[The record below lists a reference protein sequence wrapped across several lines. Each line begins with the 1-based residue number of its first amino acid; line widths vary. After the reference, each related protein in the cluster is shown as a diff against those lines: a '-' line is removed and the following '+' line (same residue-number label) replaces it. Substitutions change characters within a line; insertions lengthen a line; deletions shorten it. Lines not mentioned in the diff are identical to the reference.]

1 MVSSRRRWDIF
12 CRVVDNFGDIG
23 ICWRLAR
30 QLHEEHGLNVRLWV
44 DDLVSTKRLLPEFD
58 MTSPQQ
64 TVRGV
69 EIHHWQAEFHFNE
82 VADVVIE
89 AFACELPESYI
100 QAMCSKQPLWLNL
113 EYLSAEQ
120 WVEDYHL
127 QPSPHPRLPL
137 KKTFFFPGFT
147 LKTGGLIR
155 EQSLLQARDHWQ
167 AQASG
172 AKTFWP
178 DCTTTDNTLVM
189 SLFCYPHAPIHQLLD
204 TLTKATTPTLCIV
217 PDSAITPTVS
227 AFFREQTLAPHSVR
241 QSGSLTVKTLPF
253 LSQAGY
259 DELLW
264 SCDLNFVRGEDS
276 WIRAIWASKPFIW
289 LPYHQSE
296 DTHLIKLAA
305 FLKRYQENLDTPGA
319 EALNTFSSTWAS
331 ERFDP
336 ASWQQLTHALPNLS
350 SHAKSRSQWFAS
362 QPDLASKLVIFCEN
376 FS

>member
-30 QLHEEHGLNVRLWV
+30 QLHEEYGLHVRLWV

-58 MTSPQQ
+58 MTLPQQ

-69 EIHHWQAEFHFNE
+69 EIHHWQTDFRFNE

-89 AFACELPESYI
+89 AFACELPDNYI
-100 QAMCSKQPLWLNL
+100 QAMCNNQPLWLNL
-113 EYLSAEQ
+113 EYLSAEP

-155 EQSLLQARDHWQ
+155 EQHLLNARDHWQ

-178 DCTTTDNTLVM
+178 DIATTDNTLIM

-204 TLTKATTPTLCIV
+204 TLAKAATPTLCIV
-217 PDSAITPTVS
+217 PDSAIIPTVS
-227 AFFREQTLAPHSVR
+227 AFFGEQPLTPGSVR
-241 QSGSLTVKTLPF
+241 QSGKLTVKTLPF

-276 WIRAIWASKPFIW
+276 WIRAIWAAKPFVW

-296 DTHLIKLAA
+296 DTHLIKLSS
-305 FLKRYQENLDTPGA
+305 FLKRYQENLDTPSA

-336 ASWQQLTHALPNLS
+336 TSWQQLIHALPNLS

>member
-30 QLHEEHGLNVRLWV
+30 QLHEEYGLHIRLWV

-58 MTSPQQ
+58 MSLPQQ

-69 EIHHWQAEFHFNE
+69 EINHWQADFRFNE

-89 AFACELPESYI
+89 AFACELPENYI
-100 QAMCSKQPLWLNL
+100 QAMCNKQPLWLNL

-155 EQSLLQARDHWQ
+155 EQPLLQARDHWQ
-167 AQASG
+167 SQASG

-178 DCTTTDNTLVM
+178 DCPTTDNTLVM

-204 TLTKATTPTLCIV
+204 ALAKATTPTLCIV
-217 PDSAITPTVS
+217 PDSAIIPTIS
-227 AFFREQTLAPHSVR
+227 AFFGEQTLAPHSVR

-276 WIRAIWASKPFIW
+276 WIRAIWAAKPFVW

-305 FLKRYQENLDTPGA
+305 FLKHYQENLDTPSA
-319 EALNTFSSTWAS
+319 EALSTFSSTWAS